1 MKIDTNDPQ
10 WTAYAL
16 GEITDER
23 ERAEIESILKE
34 SAEMRQLV
42 AEIRETAGLL
52 TTELQAEP
60 AINLTQDQRDR
71 IEAKAQTGRTWFG
84 LKPAWAM
91 AIAAAAIMMIS
102 IVAVK
107 ELRQLDPN
115 PPQNQVAMVLPKKP
129 APDQEPKSPA
139 VPATLP
145 ADSAAVKRAADT
157 EVVANKAVIP
167 EKLKVAAIPQQAA
180 SLGKKLETIVPASAS
195 QQTYE
200 PAPPQ
205 FLQHAMLSGTV
216 KDGSGAVL
224 PGASLTLTD
233 KATGSTTHAVSN
245 ANGQYSFPSLRPG
258 LHKLSA
264 ELPGFQMQTY
274 TDIALNAA
282 SPAKLDFTLP
292 IASSQQR
299 VEVSALVEN
308 MLLESSSSAG
318 AMSPEKKIAELPLVN
333 SNAQSLIKAM
343 SGVTSTKN
351 PVFGA
356 DSTQFAGISASNL
369 NVQRD
374 GITISDARY
383 VHPKPPFPPHRGMLP
398 PWQRQRS
405 NFNTETYDNIS
416 DNAFLDALQNPLSTF
431 SIDVDTASYSNMRR
445 FLDGGSL
452 PPKDSIRIEELVN
465 YFDYDYK
472 GPKNEKPFAAN
483 FEITDA
489 PWNPEHRLLRIGL
502 KGREIAPGKRP
513 NSNLVFLLD
522 VSGSME
528 DWNKLPLVKEAMTL
542 LMDQLTEADRVA
554 IVVYASDTSLYLP
567 STRGDQKERLRQ
579 AIYRL
584 HAGGSTNG
592 ASGIQLAYQTARE
605 NFIPGGVNRVILATD
620 GDFNVGITNRGD
632 LTRLIEEKAKSGIF
646 LSALGFGMGNYK
658 DATLET
664 LASKGRGNYAYI
676 DNLNEAKKVL
686 VEQINSTLVSIAK
699 DVKIQVEFNP
709 QRVSAYRLIGYEDR
723 VMAKEDF
730 NNDAKQAGVI
740 GAGHAVTVLYELVP
754 AGAAELKPAVDPLKY
769 QKPAP
774 PSSNANSDEL
784 LTVKIRSKEPEKD
797 TSVLSEFP
805 VKESKEK
812 FSNASQDF
820 KFAASVAAF
829 GMVLRD
835 SPYKGNAN
843 LENVLEWA
851 KEGKGEDRHGYR
863 QEFIRL
869 IHRAIAISF

>member
-1 MKIDTNDPQ
+1 MNIDSNDPK

-16 GEITDER
+16 GEITDEK

-34 SAEMRQLV
+34 SEEMRRLV
-42 AEIRETAGLL
+42 EEIRETAGLL

-60 AINLTQDQRDR
+60 AINLTQAQHDR
-71 IEAKAQTGRTWFG
+71 IDAKARTSRTWFG

-91 AIAAAAIMMIS
+91 ATAAAAIMLIS
-102 IVAVK
+102 IVVVK
-107 ELRQLDPN
+107 QIRQLDTN
-115 PPQNQVAMVLPKKP
+115 PPRNQVAMVLPKEP
-129 APDQEPKSPA
+129 APTRKLQQPTIPATVPDYRSAAKSQADRVSVATKRIVPKELKAAA
-139 VPATLP
+139 VPQQEASP
-145 ADSAAVKRAADT
+145 S
-157 EVVANKAVIP
+157 
-167 EKLKVAAIPQQAA
+167 EKP
-180 SLGKKLETIVPASAS
+180 ETIVPAAVL
-195 QQTYE
+195 QPTVE
-200 PAPPQ
+200 PALQWIPQ
-205 FLQHAMLSGTV
+205 GHAVLSGTV
-216 KDGSGAVL
+216 NDATGAVL
-224 PGASLTLTD
+224 PGASLTLTNES
-233 KATGSTTHAVSN
+233 TGSTAHAVSN
-245 ANGQYSFPSLRPG
+245 AAGQYSFPSFTPG
-258 LHKLSA
+258 LYKLSA
-264 ELPGFQMQTY
+264 ELMGFQTQTY
-274 TDIALNAA
+274 TAVALNSA
-282 SPAKLDFTLP
+282 SPAKLDFNLQ
-292 IASSQQR
+292 IRKLEQQ
-299 VEVSALVEN
+299 VEVNIQAEN
-308 MLLESSSSAG
+308 LLLESSSSSG
-318 AMSPEKKIAELPLVN
+318 QMLPVN
-333 SNAQSLIKAM
+333 S
-343 SGVTSTKN
+343 
-351 PVFGA
+351 
-356 DSTQFAGISASNL
+356 FAGISAAQINL
-369 NVQRD
+369 QRD
-374 GITISDARY
+374 GITVNDVRY
-383 VHPKPPFPPHRGMLP
+383 PHPKPPFPPHKGMMP
-398 PWQRQRS
+398 PWQKQRGD
-405 NFNTETYDNIS
+405 FNTEAYDSIS
-416 DNAFLDALQNPLSTF
+416 DNAFLEVTQNPLSTF

-483 FEITDA
+483 FEITEA

-513 NSNLVFLLD
+513 NSNLVFLID

-542 LMDQLTEADRVA
+542 LVDQLTESDRVA
-554 IVVYASDTSLYLP
+554 IVVYASDTSLFLP
-567 STRGDQKERLRQ
+567 SIRGDQKEKLRQ

-592 ASGIQLAYQTARE
+592 ASGIQLAYQTAKE

-632 LTRLIEEKAKSGIF
+632 LTRLIEEKAQSGIF

-664 LASKGRGNYAYI
+664 LANKGRGNYAYI

-686 VEQINSTLVSIAK
+686 VEQINSTLVTIAK

-709 QRVSAYRLIGYEDR
+709 QRVSSYRLIGYEDR

-740 GAGHAVTVLYELVP
+740 GAGHAVTALYELVP
-754 AGAAELKPAVDPLKY
+754 VGVPESKPGVDPLKY
-769 QKPAP
+769 QKPAQ
-774 PSSNANSDEL
+774 PSSQAGSDEL

-805 VKESKEK
+805 VKDSKEK

-829 GMVLRD
+829 GMVLRG
-835 SPYKGNAN
+835 SPYKGSAN

-851 KEGKGEDRHGYR
+851 KEGKGEDRHSYR
-863 QEFIRL
+863 EEFIRL
-869 IHRAIAISF
+869 IHRAISISF